1 MLIVMTKMMKMMMM
15 MMMMNETYLHTWS
28 ELMLVVLVDISEFL
42 AFPSTLIHPQGRLA
56 KMQISSGVQFVLQR
70 MPQHLGPH
78 YLPAAHFSTKHFLSD
93 FPGWPA
99 PGYLTAKVST
109 QSQRRG
115 NLILEGFSRA
125 SQGLERLHELLRPW
139 DFSTRVCTSVPFST

>member
-1 MLIVMTKMMKMMMM
+1 MSIVMTKMTTRV
-15 MMMMNETYLHTWS
+15 NETSFHTWS

-42 AFPSTLIHPQGRLA
+42 AFASTLIHPQGRLA

-78 YLPAAHFSTKHFLSD
+78 YLPAAHLSPKH

-115 NLILEGFSRA
+115 NLIFEGFSRA

-139 DFSTRVCTSVPFST
+139 DFGLQHQCLH

>member
-1 MLIVMTKMMKMMMM
+1 MLIVMTKMMM

-42 AFPSTLIHPQGRLA
+42 AFPSDASTLIHPQGRLA

-78 YLPAAHFSTKHFLSD
+78 YLPAAHLSPKH

-125 SQGLERLHELLRPW
+125 SQGLHELLRPW
-139 DFSTRVCTSVPFST
+139 DFALQHQSLH

>member
-1 MLIVMTKMMKMMMM
+1 MSIVMTKMTTRV
-15 MMMMNETYLHTWS
+15 NETSFHTWS

-42 AFPSTLIHPQGRLA
+42 AFPSDASTLIHPQGRLA
-56 KMQISSGVQFVLQR
+56 KMQISSGVQFVLRR

-78 YLPAAHFSTKHFLSD
+78 YLPAAH

-139 DFSTRVCTSVPFST
+139 DFALQHTSVCTSVPFTT

>member
-1 MLIVMTKMMKMMMM
+1 MSIVMTKMTTRV
-15 MMMMNETYLHTWS
+15 NETSFHTWS

-42 AFPSTLIHPQGRLA
+42 AFPSDASTLIHPQGRLA

-78 YLPAAHFSTKHFLSD
+78 YLPAAHLSPKH

-115 NLILEGFSRA
+115 NLIFEGFSRA

-139 DFSTRVCTSVPFST
+139 DFALQHTSVCTSVPFTT

>member
-1 MLIVMTKMMKMMMM
+1 MSIVMTKMTTRV
-15 MMMMNETYLHTWS
+15 NETSFHTWS

-42 AFPSTLIHPQGRLA
+42 AFPSASTLIHPQGRLA
-56 KMQISSGVQFVLQR
+56 KMQILSGVQFVLQR

-78 YLPAAHFSTKHFLSD
+78 YLPAAHLSPKH

-109 QSQRRG
+109 QAQRRG

-139 DFSTRVCTSVPFST
+139 DFALQHQSLH

>member
-1 MLIVMTKMMKMMMM
+1 MSIVMTKMTTRV
-15 MMMMNETYLHTWS
+15 NETSFHTWS

-42 AFPSTLIHPQGRLA
+42 AFASTLIHPQGRLA
-56 KMQISSGVQFVLQR
+56 KMQISSGVQFVLRR

-78 YLPAAHFSTKHFLSD
+78 YLPAAHLSPKH

-115 NLILEGFSRA
+115 NLILEGFSKA

-139 DFSTRVCTSVPFST
+139 DFDLQHQCLH